1 MILLGLS
8 RAGKTSV
15 GQLLAERFGCSF
27 YDTDELIRIRT
38 GLTPRQLCRQA
49 GISALHAA
57 EAAALRECCGRDFA
71 ATAQLPTGRV
81 TSVPTDNRHDT
92 TAESR
97 HGTALTGDTAQAG
110 TEHSVVIAAGGGI
123 CDNAEAS
130 AIIAAI
136 PQRVFLYAEEA
147 ALFERL
153 THDAL
158 QTGYYPAFLHFLPV
172 VQKAEAR
179 RLFAELYAQRN
190 ELYRKSCNLII
201 DTTGLDCPAIVQK
214 IVEQFGYFFAS
225 NRANRSDRINK
236 KRRSIG
242 SVRPFEPQRGSTL
255 VE

>member
-8 RAGKTSV
+8 RSGKTSV
-15 GQLLAERFGCSF
+15 GRLLAKRLGCSF

-38 GLTPRQLCRQA
+38 GLTPRELYRQS
-49 GISALHAA
+49 GVSALHAA
-57 EAAALRECCGRDFA
+57 EAAVLRECCCGLDFA
-71 ATAQLPTGRV
+71 AGA
-81 TSVPTDNRHDT
+81 NC
-92 TAESR
+92 A
-97 HGTALTGDTAQAG
+97 
-110 TEHSVVIAAGGGI
+110 VIAAGGGI

-130 AIIAAI
+130 AIIATI
-136 PQRVFLYAEEA
+136 PLRVFLYASEA

-201 DTTGLDCPAIVQK
+201 DTTGLDCPAIVQT

>member
-15 GQLLAERFGCSF
+15 GQLLAEQLSCRF

-38 GLTPRQLCRQA
+38 GLTPRELYRQS
-49 GISALHAA
+49 GVSALHAA
-57 EAAALRECCGRDFA
+57 EAAVLRECCFGLDFA
-71 ATAQLPTGRV
+71 AGA
-81 TSVPTDNRHDT
+81 NC
-92 TAESR
+92 A
-97 HGTALTGDTAQAG
+97 
-110 TEHSVVIAAGGGI
+110 VIAAGGGI

-130 AIIAAI
+130 AIIATI
-136 PQRVFLYAEEA
+136 PLRVFLYASEA

>member
-15 GQLLAERFGCSF
+15 GRLLSERLGCSF

-38 GLTPRQLCRQA
+38 GLTPRELCRQA
-49 GISALHAA
+49 GLSALHTA
-57 EAAALRECCGRDFA
+57 EAAALRECCSLHDCGGVVFA
-71 ATAQLPTGRV
+71 AEP
-81 TSVPTDNRHDT
+81 
-92 TAESR
+92 SR
-97 HGTALTGDTAQAG
+97 HPIPLPLRIDGSAEKRQGIFVENCA
-110 TEHSVVIAAGGGI
+110 VIAAGGGI

-130 AIIAAI
+130 AIIATI
-136 PQRVFLYAEEA
+136 PLRVFLYASEA

-225 NRANRSDRINK
+225 NRVNRSDRINK

-242 SVRPFEPQRGSTL
+242 SVRPFEP
-255 VE
+255 

>member
-15 GQLLAERFGCSF
+15 GQLLSERLGCSF

-38 GLTPRQLCRQA
+38 GLTPRELYRQS
-49 GISALHAA
+49 GVSALHAA
-57 EAAALRECCGRDFA
+57 EAAVLRECCCGLDFA
-71 ATAQLPTGRV
+71 AGA
-81 TSVPTDNRHDT
+81 NC
-92 TAESR
+92 A
-97 HGTALTGDTAQAG
+97 
-110 TEHSVVIAAGGGI
+110 VIAAGGGI

-130 AIIAAI
+130 AIIATI
-136 PQRVFLYAEEA
+136 PLRVFLYASEA

>member
-15 GQLLAERFGCSF
+15 GQLLAEQLSCRF

-38 GLTPRQLCRQA
+38 GLTPRELYRQS
-49 GISALHAA
+49 GVSALHAA
-57 EAAALRECCGRDFA
+57 EAAVLRECCCGLDFA
-71 ATAQLPTGRV
+71 AGA
-81 TSVPTDNRHDT
+81 NC
-92 TAESR
+92 A
-97 HGTALTGDTAQAG
+97 
-110 TEHSVVIAAGGGI
+110 VIAAGGGI

-130 AIIAAI
+130 AIIATI
-136 PQRVFLYAEEA
+136 PLRVFLYASEA

-225 NRANRSDRINK
+225 NRANRSDRIHK

>member
-15 GQLLAERFGCSF
+15 GQLLAKQLSCRF

-38 GLTPRQLCRQA
+38 GLTPRELYRQA
-49 GISALHAA
+49 GLSALHAA
-57 EAAALRECCGRDFA
+57 EAAALRECCSLHAGSGVAFA
-71 ATAQLPTGRV
+71 AEPLQYSTPLPLLGTDSFAENGQG
-81 TSVPTDNRHDT
+81 TSVENC
-92 TAESR
+92 A
-97 HGTALTGDTAQAG
+97 
-110 TEHSVVIAAGGGI
+110 VIAAGGGI

-136 PQRVFLYAEEA
+136 PLRVFLYATEA

-172 VQKAEAR
+172 DQKAEAQ
-179 RLFAELYAQRN
+179 RLFAELYTRRT

-201 DTTGLDCPAIVQK
+201 DTTGLDCAAVAEK
-214 IVEQFGYFFAS
+214 IAEQ
-225 NRANRSDRINK
+225 SDN
-236 KRRSIG
+236 
-242 SVRPFEPQRGSTL
+242 
-255 VE
+255 